1 MAKTKKEIKVKEP
14 VRIREKVLDG
24 GTISLYL
31 DMYYKGNR
39 KKEGLKLYIIPETSP
54 AAKLQNKNTRKL
66 AEQIKAQRI
75 LDIQKDGL
83 VDWEKLKRS
92 RTTLLSWLEDFV
104 TCEEKLSPSS
114 VRPKR
119 NAKDRVKEYLTSIGK
134 PDLLLSEVDKDFC
147 RGFVAF
153 LRTCKIYKGK
163 KTMSDTTARLLMYR
177 IIEAMNKAVVEGL
190 IPSNPFKS
198 LDAKEKPKMKN
209 GRREF
214 LTVEE
219 LKILIKTP
227 CRYDIVKKAFLF
239 SCFTGLRYSDMKSIR
254 WSEIHAT
261 ADGKARYIEHRQVK
275 TKKTVTIPLSEE
287 ALRWMPKQQEG
298 IDQVFHELKI
308 SPGTVEDVLKEWMKE
323 CKIDKHITYHCSRHT
338 AATTLLTLGAN
349 LYVVSKLLGHSSI
362 QMTEVYAK
370 IVDQKKVETMNL
382 VNNLFTN
389 SSAKT
394 AANTAAQT
402 VNAI

>member
-1 MAKTKKEIKVKEP
+1 MKEMAKRKKEIKVKEP
-14 VRIREKVLDG
+14 VRIREKVLGD

-31 DMYYKGNR
+31 DMYHKGNR
-39 KKEGLKLYIIPETSP
+39 KKEGLKLYIIPETTP
-54 AAKLQNKNTRKL
+54 AAKLQNKNTRRL

-83 VDWEKLKRS
+83 VDWEKLKKF
-92 RTTLLSWLEDFV
+92 RTTLVSWLEDFV
-104 TCEEKLSPSS
+104 TCEAQLSPSGVVS
-114 VRPKR
+114 KR
-119 NAKDRVKEYLTSIGK
+119 NAKVRVEEYLASIGK
-134 PDLLLSEVDKDFC
+134 PDLRLSEVDREFC

-153 LRTCKIYKGK
+153 LRTCKSHRGK
-163 KTMSDTTARLLMYR
+163 ETISETTARLLMYR
-177 IIEAMNKAVVEGL
+177 IAAAMDKAVVEGL
-190 IPSNPFKS
+190 IPNNPFRV
-198 LDAKEKPKMKN
+198 LEAKEKPKIRAS
-209 GRREF
+209 RREF

-219 LKILIKTP
+219 LKVLINTP
-227 CRYDIVKKAFLF
+227 CRCDIVKRAFLF
-239 SCFTGLRYSDMKSIR
+239 SCFTGLRYSDMKSLL
-254 WSEIHAT
+254 WSEIHTT
-261 ADGKARYIEHRQVK
+261 ADGKTLYIEHRQVK
-275 TKKTVTIPLSEE
+275 TKKTVTIPLSDE
-287 ALRWMPKQQEG
+287 ALRWMPKQVDG

-308 SPGTVEDVLKEWMKE
+308 STGTVEDVLKEWMKD

-349 LYVVSKLLGHSSI
+349 LYVVSKLMGHSCI

-389 SSAKT
+389 PATPSAT
-394 AANTAAQT
+394 NT

>member
-83 VDWEKLKRS
+83 VDWEKLKKS

-119 NAKDRVKEYLTSIGK
+119 NAKDRVKEYLTSVGK
-134 PDLLLSEVDKDFC
+134 QDLLLSEVDKDFC

-163 KTMSDTTARLLMYR
+163 KTMS
-177 IIEAMNKAVVEGL
+177 
-190 IPSNPFKS
+190 
-198 LDAKEKPKMKN
+198 

-214 LTVEE
+214 LTVKE
-219 LKILIKTP
+219 LKILIETP

-239 SCFTGLRYSDMKSIR
+239 SCFTGLRYSDMKSLK
-254 WSEIHAT
+254 WSEIHTT

-287 ALRWMPKQQEG
+287 ALRWMPEQMEG

-308 SPGTVEDVLKEWMKE
+308 STGTVEDVLKEWMKDCE
-323 CKIDKHITYHCSRHT
+323 IDKHITYHCSRHT

-389 SSAKT
+389 PVAT
-394 AANTAAQT
+394 PATNTANST
-402 VNAI
+402 

>member
-31 DMYYKGNR
+31 DMYHKGNR
-39 KKEGLKLYIIPETSP
+39 KKEGLKLYISPETSP

-83 VDWEKLKRS
+83 VDWEKLKKS

-104 TCEEKLSPSS
+104 TCDEKLSPSS

-119 NAKDRVKEYLTSIGK
+119 NAKDRVKEYLASIGK
-134 PDLLLSEVDKDFC
+134 PDLLLSEVDKEFC

-190 IPSNPFKS
+190 IPSNPFKA
-198 LDAKEKPKMKN
+198 LEAKEKPKMKN

-214 LTVEE
+214 LTVDE
-219 LKILIKTP
+219 LKVLIKTP

-239 SCFTGLRYSDMKSIR
+239 SCFTGLRYSDMKSLK
-254 WSEIHAT
+254 WSEIHTT

-275 TKKTVTIPLSEE
+275 TKKTVTIPLSDE
-287 ALRWMPKQQEG
+287 ALRWMPMQIEG

-389 SSAKT
+389 P
-394 AANTAAQT
+394 AATPAAQT